1 MAAPTPKPKPTGKGG
16 SLFTKK
22 IAGLPGWAWGAGALL
37 GVLIGWYLMR
47 NKGGTEAD
55 GSYGQITP
63 GQSAGQTAMDAAS
76 GGAPSSVYPAE
87 GMMDPAVLDAI
98 EGLIAGQGEIG
109 AAVSGLTDQY
119 GSLTAGIADIMS
131 TWGTEPID
139 VTANEPEPGSG
150 SGNAGSPARSRTA
163 MAITWG
169 GSVYGAGTGDLF
181 IREQLRP
188 KGVNPATWARNH
200 PTAAKTLGIKASPAV
215 AKPKVTP
222 KPPVRKPTAKPA
234 PVRYYTYKKDV
245 RLKPGQKLK
254 FTTGK
259 GYYAG

>member
-1 MAAPTPKPKPTGKGG
+1 MPTPKPKTTPKPGGKGG
-16 SLFTKK
+16 SLLTRK
-22 IAGLPGWAWGAGALL
+22 IAGLPGWAWGAGALI

-76 GGAPSSVYPAE
+76 GGAPSSTYPAE
-87 GMMDPAVLDAI
+87 AMLDPEVYDAI
-98 EGLIAGQGEIG
+98 AGLIAGQGEIG
-109 AAVSGLTDQY
+109 AAVNALTDQY
-119 GSLTAGIADIMS
+119 GSFSSSIADIMS
-131 TWGTEPID
+131 TWGTEPLD
-139 VTANEPEPGSG
+139 VTVNEPT
-150 SGNAGSPARSRTA
+150 SGNGAGNGGSPARSRTA

-222 KPPVRKPTAKPA
+222 KPIVKPKPT

-245 RLKPGQKLK
+245 KLRPGQKLK